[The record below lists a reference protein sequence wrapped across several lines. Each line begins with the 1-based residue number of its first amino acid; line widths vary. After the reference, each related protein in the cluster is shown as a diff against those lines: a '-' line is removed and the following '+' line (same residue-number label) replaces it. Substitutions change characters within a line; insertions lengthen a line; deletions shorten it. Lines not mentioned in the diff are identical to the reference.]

1 MDTINLENIVSIVKD
16 LDQAETIW
24 NEYYYLCI
32 FLSKIYNDSDKAFK
46 NIISD
51 MDFTDI
57 E

>member
-1 MDTINLENIVSIVKD
+1 MLIVED
-16 LDQAETIW
+16 PEQAETIW
-24 NEYYYLCI
+24 NEYYYLCV

-51 MDFTDI
+51 MDFTNI